1 MTCFPGCIEVASV
14 EQTLSCSLGCFH
26 IGLSMIKVS
35 LKKDGHYF
43 CTHISQAVVEAVK
56 PELPDTEAGGN
67 QTDNIAVSMCS
78 Y

>member
-1 MTCFPGCIEVASV
+1 
-14 EQTLSCSLGCFH
+14 
-26 IGLSMIKVS
+26 MIKVS

-67 QTDNIAVSMCS
+67 HADNIAECLRVSADL
-78 Y
+78 